1 MIDVKQIMQLI
12 PHRYPLLLVD
22 RVLEIDPGKS
32 IKAIKCV
39 TINESFFNGHFPGE
53 PIMPGVLIIEALA
66 QAGGILALYS
76 EEKTFSENRLL
87 LFRGIEKAKF
97 RRTVVPGDRL
107 ELNATM
113 LKKKRNFVTLA
124 TKAIVDGEIAT
135 EAEVSA
141 FVSEE

>member
-1 MIDVKQIMQLI
+1 MIDIKQIMELI

-32 IKAIKCV
+32 IRAIKCV

-76 EEKTFSENRLL
+76 EEKAPSKNRLL

-107 ELNATM
+107 ELHATM